1 MGSDSIC
8 LILILGAG
16 PIVIGP
22 ICEFDYSGTQACKA
36 LKEEGYEVILIDS
49 NPDLADRTYITPMT
63 PELVEQVLEKY
74 WVELIGAKLEAV
86 KKAEDRELFKEAM
99 KNIGHKDSK
108 DSTFRIGTTLDDCI
122 EIAYGIGE
130 FPLIIRHAFTLGGSC
145 GGIAYNREQ
154 FETICKA
161 GLNAS
166 LTTQLLV
173 EKSLLG
179 WKEHEL
185 EVMKA
190 LDDNVVIIC
199 SNGSSYWGV
208 YYCCSSSNFD

>member
-36 LKEEGYEVILIDS
+36 LKEEGYEVILIHS

-108 DSTFRIGTTLDDCI
+108 NSTFRIGTTLDDCI

-130 FPLIIRHAFTLGGSC
+130 FPLIIRHAFTWGGSC
-145 GGIAYNREQ
+145 GGIAYNREK

-166 LTTQLLV
+166 LTTQVLV

-208 YYCCSSSNFD
+208 YDCCSSSNFD